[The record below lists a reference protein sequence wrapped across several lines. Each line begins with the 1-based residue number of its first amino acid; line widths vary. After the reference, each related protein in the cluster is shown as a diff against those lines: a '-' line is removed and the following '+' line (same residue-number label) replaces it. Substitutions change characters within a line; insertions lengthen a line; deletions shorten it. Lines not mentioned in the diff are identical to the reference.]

1 LGAIATLGIFAGT
14 YAKYVSVL
22 PLTSNGDDLSA
33 RVAIW
38 NVGVRNNIELA
49 LFRPY
54 YYGATVDGVDS
65 NSSSANSGHG
75 DATDSEKDTVFTNN
89 GDNLVAPGTHGFKF
103 IEITNATGGGPRLKA
118 AQIPTTEVTYKLTVG
133 DIAPSATITDE
144 VDTDVFKGQLWV
156 AVLTDFGENGDQSP
170 MVNWGEDTYRKS
182 GDENTTYVSI
192 PWKNVTDA
200 LAGMY
205 TDGDNATNLGNVKE
219 IKKIVVLWKWDFEKG
234 ETSDEISAN
243 DAKDNSLG
251 KATELPTISIN
262 FGTIRAEQ
270 VD

>member
-38 NVGVRNNIELA
+38 NVGRNAEYNVEL
-49 LFRPY
+49 FSKW
-54 YYGATVDGVDS
+54 YYG
-65 NSSSANSGHG
+65 NSGDESGNYANSGHNNG
-75 DATDSEKDTVFTNN
+75 VTEETVDTTVFTNN
-89 GDNLVAPGTHGFKF
+89 GDNLVAPGTHGFKMF
-103 IEITNATGGGPRLKA
+103 RITNATGGGGSRLKA
-118 AQIPTTEVTYKLTVG
+118 AKIPTTEVTYKLTVG
-133 DIAPSATITDE
+133 DITPSAIITDE
-144 VDTDVFKGQLWV
+144 VETDVFKGQLWF
-156 AVLTDFGENGDQSP
+156 AVLTNFGENGDESP
-170 MVNWGEDTYRKS
+170 MVNWSDNTYLL
-182 GDENTTYVSI
+182 GGTVDYISI
-192 PWKNVTDA
+192 PWKNVDAA

-219 IKKIVVLWKWDFEKG
+219 DKDIVVLWKWDFEKG
-234 ETSDEISAN
+234 ENSDEISAN

-251 KATELPTISIN
+251 KATALPTISIN